1 MVNLK
6 NIELKCF
13 GSEYGH
19 WCFIHHDGL
28 KNSTIISGGVG
39 EDISFDVDF
48 ASEYNSTIIFYD
60 PTPRSIEHFERV
72 KKNFGK
78 GSKINYVSGG
88 NQPIESYDLSNLSES
103 NFVYNPYAL
112 WKEKTKVKFF
122 APTNPN
128 HVSHSILNYQR
139 NYDMLDSNFI
149 EVECLKLSDEIK
161 KLDKLPEIIKLD
173 IESAVL
179 EVIEDLFS
187 EKIFA
192 NQMCVEYDEQHN
204 LNNISIERINKMNKI
219 FDDNGY
225 ICVHQSLSNY
235 LFVNKLFLNSV
246 LK

>member
-1 MVNLK
+1 VVNL
-6 NIELKCF
+6 NDIELKCF

-19 WCFIHHDGL
+19 WCFIPHDGL
-28 KNSTIISGGVG
+28 KNSTIVSGGVG

-48 ASEYNSTIIFYD
+48 ASEYNATVIFYD
-60 PTPRSIEHFERV
+60 PTPRSIKHFENV

-78 GSKINYVSGG
+78 ESELSYVAGG
-88 NQPIESYDLSNLSES
+88 NQPIETYDLSNLSES

-112 WKEKTKVKFF
+112 WKEKSKVKFF

-139 NYDMLDSNFI
+139 NYDMSDNNYI

-161 KLDKLPEIIKLD
+161 TLEKFPEIIKLD

-179 EVIEDLFS
+179 EVIDDLFS
-187 EKIFA
+187 ENIFV
-192 NQMCVEYDEQHN
+192 NQICVEYDEQHN
-204 LNNISIERINKMNKI
+204 LNSISVDRIKKMNNL
-219 FDDNGY
+219 FHNNDY
-225 ICVHQSLSNY
+225 ICVHQEYSNY
-235 LFVNKLFLNSV
+235 LFVNKLFLDTV